1 MLCSAWHLINAQD
14 TLDESIHNE
23 FTDYREKI
31 GGRLSARSHT
41 IWIWIIGSPLP
52 VLMLDKLF
60 NLTFL
65 SFHSYKIRILIIS
78 SQPRDKTHV
87 SCIAG
92 RFFTIW
98 AIKEAHNNIYPM
110 FVVKIKWDSY
120 VSPYN
125 SNWPRKY
132 SLNSAV
138 LISSIIHFYSSCLIL

>member
-1 MLCSAWHLINAQD
+1 VLPSWALFFIIKWLYFALCSAWHLINAQD
-14 TLDESIHNE
+14 TLDESTHNE

-31 GGRLSARSHT
+31 GTDYREKIGWRLSARSHT

-120 VSPYN
+120 VSP
-125 SNWPRKY
+125 
-132 SLNSAV
+132 
-138 LISSIIHFYSSCLIL
+138 

>member
-1 MLCSAWHLINAQD
+1 MLS
-14 TLDESIHNE
+14 TLGESVHIE
-23 FTDYREKI
+23 CTKYGEKI
-31 GGRLSARSHT
+31 GWRLSARSHT
-41 IWIWIIGSPLP
+41 ICIWIVGSPLS
-52 VLMLDKLF
+52 VLMLEKLF
-60 NLTFL
+60 NLTCL
-65 SFHSYKIRILIIS
+65 SFHSYKIRILIIF

-98 AIKEAHNNIYPM
+98 TIREAHNNIYPM

-132 SLNSAV
+132 SVNSAIF
-138 LISSIIHFYSSCLIL
+138 ISSIIHFYSSYLIL